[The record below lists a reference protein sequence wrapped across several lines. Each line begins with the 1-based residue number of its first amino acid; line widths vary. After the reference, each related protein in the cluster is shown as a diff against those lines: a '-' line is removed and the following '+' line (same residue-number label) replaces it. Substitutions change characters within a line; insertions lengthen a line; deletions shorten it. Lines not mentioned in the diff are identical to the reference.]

1 MGRILRRWHTRVNAF
16 VLAGLI
22 AIPGGAIAAPA
33 QNGATPVAGSA
44 VGGSR
49 VSPAPSD
56 QPVTAGPWTLTIS
69 EILTGDDAA
78 AKIAEANAENPGPGD
93 GMQFIAVHL
102 SAANTS
108 NQAYEISESDF
119 GVTGDDGLIYQ
130 FDLATPPDPALDGS
144 VDPGASIDGWVI
156 SAVPANDGNLIL
168 VYNSSTIDGDWAD
181 ALIALTP
188 GATIADRGDRGEAPN
203 ETGKKITSPAA
214 LNDRVVTNDWAFTVT
229 QVLEGQDVYD
239 LFPPEDYRTTALGDT
254 DEQGLPYWVAI
265 QVEITNNQAGG
276 GAAYFSPTA
285 FLPVTTEGEAIP
297 DALILTPPS
306 PDITGYSY
314 PGGTRTG
321 WVLFSMPV
329 GMSLDIVRFQPFGTD
344 EDVRYITLSGV
355 AGTER
360 QELTFT
366 VGETVIT
373 TEDKVNLRKEPS
385 TDGDIIAE
393 LPAGTALEITGE
405 KVEGSG
411 YTWYPVKDSATG
423 NEGYVVVDYLGYSA

>member
-1 MGRILRRWHTRVNAF
+1 MPGV
-16 VLAGLI
+16 AG
-22 AIPGGAIAAPA
+22 AAPS
-33 QNGATPVAGSA
+33 QNGATPAAGSA
-44 VGGSR
+44 IGGSR
-49 VSPAPSD
+49 VSPSPSD

-69 EILTGDDAA
+69 EVLTGDNAA
-78 AKIAEANAENPGPGD
+78 AKVAEASAENPGPGD
-93 GMQFIAVHL
+93 GRQYIAVHL

-108 NQAYEISESDF
+108 NQAYEINESDF
-119 GVTGDDGLIYQ
+119 GVTGDDGLVYQ
-130 FDLATPPDPALDGS
+130 FDTATPPDPALDGS
-144 VDPGASIDGWVI
+144 VDPGASIDGWVV

-168 VYNSSTIDGDWAD
+168 VYNSTTIDGDWAD

-188 GATIADRGDRGEAPN
+188 GATIADRGDRGESPN
-203 ETGKKITSPAA
+203 STGQEITSPAA
-214 LNDRVVTNDWAFTVT
+214 LNDRVVTDDWAFTVT
-229 QVLEGQDVYD
+229 QVLEGQDVYN

-254 DEQGLPYWVAI
+254 DQAGLPYWVAI

-276 GAAYFSPTA
+276 GAAYLPPTA
-285 FLPVTTEGEAIP
+285 FMPVMTDGDPVP

-321 WVLFSMPV
+321 WVLFSMPI
-329 GMSLDIVRFQPFGTD
+329 GLALDIVRFQPFETD
-344 EDVRYITLSGV
+344 GDARYITLSGV
-355 AGTER
+355 AGEER

-366 VGETVIT
+366 IGETVIT

-385 TDGDIIAE
+385 TDGDIIEE

-411 YTWYPVKDSATG
+411 YTWYPVKDPKTG